1 MTGKLIGGIIA
12 LLTVALAAMA
22 VWNTILRN
30 DNQRLAGD
38 NQRLN
43 AELSEIAERAE
54 KTAAEMLRLTAKAA
68 AIRKTARKGEDKI
81 NEHIKAS
88 GDPCLNRRPDGAML
102 DLLRSGV
109 PGHPE

>member
-12 LLTVALAAMA
+12 LLTTALAVMA
-22 VWNTILRN
+22 IWNTALRN

-43 AELSEIAERAE
+43 AELAEIAERAE
-54 KTAAEMLRLTAKAA
+54 KTAAEMLKLTAKAA
-68 AIRKTARKGEDKI
+68 ALQKAARKGEDKI
-81 NEHIKAS
+81 NEQIKAS
-88 GDPCLNRRPDGAML
+88 GDPCLNSRPDGAML
-102 DLLRSGV
+102 DLLRNRV

>member
-1 MTGKLIGGIIA
+1 MTGKLIGGIIF
-12 LLTVALAAMA
+12 LLAAALAVMA
-22 VWNTILRN
+22 VWNIALRN

-43 AELSEIAERAE
+43 AELAEIAERAE
-54 KTAAEMLRLTAKAA
+54 KTAAEMLKLTAKAA
-68 AIRKTARKGEDKI
+68 ALQKAGRKGEDKI
-81 NEHIKAS
+81 NAQIKAS

-102 DLLRSGV
+102 DLLRNGV